1 VTSPLTGKLPAV
13 PSTAPMSTGT
23 RGKRAARGLSGVS
36 AAVPFVV
43 KGTFMDPATGRIVVV
58 AGADY
63 WGMVFVVSAIA
74 AGLVV
79 LTWIAFHEEY
89 RRKVARLGEYD
100 SSTRFYF
107 LDVGTLCG
115 GHATKPCAVFDEST
129 GRVHVY
135 MARIGTQA
143 VRKELGRE

>member
-1 VTSPLTGKLPAV
+1 
-13 PSTAPMSTGT
+13 MSLARTCAG
-23 RGKRAARGLSGVS
+23 RGLSGVS
-36 AAVPFVV
+36 AAVPLVV
-43 KGTFMDPATGRIVVV
+43 RGEFMDPATGKIVVV

-63 WGMVFVVSAIA
+63 WGMVFVVAAIA

-79 LTWIAFHEEY
+79 LMSLAYRELY
-89 RRKVARLGEYD
+89 RRKVAALGEYD

-107 LDVGTLCG
+107 LDVGALCG

-135 MARIGTQA
+135 TTRIGSQWL
-143 VRKELGRE
+143 RKELGRE